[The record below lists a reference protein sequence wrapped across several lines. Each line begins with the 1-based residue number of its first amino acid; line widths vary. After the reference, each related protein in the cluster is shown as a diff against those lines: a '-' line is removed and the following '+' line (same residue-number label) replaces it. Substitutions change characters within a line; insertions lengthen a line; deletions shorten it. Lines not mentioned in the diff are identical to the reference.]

1 MSNPFKYL
9 HEQPISMIKKCRYSY
24 DIHNMSEILDNLENL
39 ISNLEYA
46 SKENMD
52 WLVNNIMTVNLIS
65 SSLS

>member
-1 MSNPFKYL
+1 
-9 HEQPISMIKKCRYSY
+9 
-24 DIHNMSEILDNLENL
+24 MSEILDNLENL